1 METCHSFALMRRR
14 DADKLPAADSVNR
27 NATAADLM
35 RHACT
40 KDHAPGLDPGPSAWH
55 ITKVTKHVAR
65 AKQQESAGQQS
76 GEKRTVARL
85 HSQRC
90 TRCTAEVLTWLQTAP
105 SRSAFCACVSL
116 CVSECVCVCE
126 CLSVSVCGARP
137 EFATLQWPGQGQAS
151 VKPPPTPDRP
161 RQLHA

>member
-1 METCHSFALMRRR
+1 MRRR

-105 SRSAFCACVSL
+105 SRGEAVLDGMGLVPLVIKKINANSAAVEAAVL
-116 CVSECVCVCE
+116 GEVDA
-126 CLSVSVCGARP
+126 L
-137 EFATLQWPGQGQAS
+137 
-151 VKPPPTPDRP
+151 K
-161 RQLHA
+161 